1 MTQQQMEF
9 YTSKTLI
16 FNRQGNMYQPE
27 TKHEFC
33 LFFANMLPMT
43 PATIFISLFVLDTP
57 AFLPA
62 IRNNNFMAGKG
73 KSSGGWLLTSST
85 GKFPSE
91 DLSELPSFVA
101 AFIYPNGTY
110 ARLYD

>member
-1 MTQQQMEF
+1 
-9 YTSKTLI
+9 
-16 FNRQGNMYQPE
+16 MYQPE
-27 TKHEFC
+27 ARI
-33 LFFANMLPMT
+33 FFPLLL
-43 PATIFISLFVLDTP
+43 ATIFIFISLFVLDTP
-57 AFLPA
+57 AFLPS